1 MRLESTG
8 ALSEA
13 DLSPHGANK
22 RVFRA
27 VQPPPWTFHVPP
39 QSGPG
44 RILSPV
50 SADRPPSVDAL
61 ARSISGS
68 ELPPPLRVQAAR
80 AAIAEG
86 DPAAVDQIA
95 KRMERELLTPVVNA
109 TGVLL
114 HTNLG
119 RAPIENTTRPTAQNL
134 ELDLANGKRG
144 SRQTGVGGLLAT
156 ACGAEAAIVVNN
168 CSAGL
173 MLILSAL
180 ATGKSV
186 AVSRGELVEI
196 GGGFRVPD
204 VMAQSGAHLVEV
216 GTTNRTRLA
225 DFANAADQHDL
236 ALTLHVHQSNYKIVG
251 FTEAVTIAELATLDA
266 AVVADI
272 GSGLLDAACPWLD
285 GPPPAWLNDEPAA
298 KQTLASGAD
307 LVVFSGDKL
316 LGGPQSG
323 IIAGNAELVKKCSAH
338 PLARAVRPG
347 GLVLG
352 ALQETALAYLRRD
365 GDAIPFWRMAATPI
379 SELTARAEAIAAAC
393 APAIDLAVIDT
404 EAVPGGGTL
413 PTVTMPSIG
422 VRLTGDHLD
431 PLRAR
436 DLPIIGRVVD
446 GNTVLDLRSVPPGS
460 DPDLIEA
467 ITALAPTSAT
477 GTA

>member
-1 MRLESTG
+1 
-8 ALSEA
+8 
-13 DLSPHGANK
+13 
-22 RVFRA
+22 
-27 VQPPPWTFHVPP
+27 
-39 QSGPG
+39 
-44 RILSPV
+44 
-50 SADRPPSVDAL
+50 
-61 ARSISGS
+61 
-68 ELPPPLRVQAAR
+68 
-80 AAIAEG
+80 
-86 DPAAVDQIA
+86 
-95 KRMERELLTPVVNA
+95 MERELLTPVVNA

-119 RAPIENTTRPTAQNL
+119 RAPINHTTHATAQNL

-144 SRQTGVGGLLAT
+144 SRQAGVGGLLAT

-173 MLILSAL
+173 LLILSAL

-204 VMAQSGAHLVEV
+204 VMAQSGADLVEV

-225 DFANAADQHDL
+225 DFARAADQHDL

-251 FTEAVTIAELATLDA
+251 FTEAVTIAELASLDVP
-266 AVVADI
+266 VVADI

-298 KQTLASGAD
+298 KQTLAAGAD

-323 IIAGNAELVKKCSAH
+323 IIAGDAELVNRCAAH

-347 GLVLG
+347 GLVLA
-352 ALQETALAYLRRD
+352 ALQETAIAYLRRD
-365 GDAIPFWRMAATPI
+365 GDAIPFWRMAATPVA
-379 SELTARAEAIAAAC
+379 ELTARAAAIVDGC
-393 APAIDLAVIDT
+393 ASMLDIRITDT

-413 PTVTMPSIG
+413 PTVTMPSVG
-422 VRLTGDHLD
+422 VQLAGDHLH

-436 DLPIIGRVVD
+436 DLPVIGRVID
-446 GNTVLDLRSVPPGS
+446 GNTVLDLRSVAP
-460 DPDLIEA
+460 DRDADLIEA
-467 ITALAPTSAT
+467 IRSLSSNP
-477 GTA
+477 